1 MPVSY
6 TTPMPTDKN
15 TGKRA
20 GEGEGKG
27 ESQTGEKT
35 KNNRKQPDCH
45 SSIGAQ
51 PQQLNGCVVEIKL
64 KVDFDDRCC
73 PSKWASPRE
82 AGGWKGKIFPVL
94 YSPVPH
100 LFQFDLPVTH
110 IPVHSS
116 VAVIR

>member
-1 MPVSY
+1 MCQSAAAD

-15 TGKRA
+15 KGKRA
-20 GEGEGKG
+20 GEGEGRG

-64 KVDFDDRCC
+64 KVDFDDGCC
-73 PSKWASPRE
+73 PSKWASPRKQE
-82 AGGWKGKIFPVL
+82 VGKGKFA
-94 YSPVPH
+94 
-100 LFQFDLPVTH
+100 LFSTALSH
-110 IPVHSS
+110 ICFKDGSGLHEG
-116 VAVIR
+116 AERLFI